1 MSLQLQIEEMSD
13 YLIARFTGPGAAEEV
28 WHQYE
33 SIAERCK
40 RANKNKLLL
49 DFLEAHG
56 SRTVAFRGWPAT
68 KTCGVFRDNAHA

>member
-1 MSLQLQIEEMSD
+1 MSLQLQIEEMPD

-28 WHQYE
+28 WRQYE
-33 SIAERCK
+33 TIAKRCK

-56 SRTVAFRGWPAT
+56 
-68 KTCGVFRDNAHA
+68 